1 MVQRIE
7 ERQNADNKLGEGYR
21 DFIILFCSLWKCPEF
36 SIIKTETKPTL
47 YFFYQK
53 NRWNPFPYS
62 ALLSQG
68 NLTMTS
74 SSDAGRQW
82 CGGIFFRQH
91 TPALPLSD
99 SKSLC
104 QMCRCFLRAGLK
116 TVRSIDGLPPPS
128 YSKFLASKLLSDGH
142 LETPMPELC
151 FKGWLEPKAGT
162 LRKLSQY
169 AEVSTTEFASSSLLC
184 H

>member
-1 MVQRIE
+1 ME
-7 ERQNADNKLGEGYR
+7 ERQNVDNKLGEGNR
-21 DFIILFCSLWKCPEF
+21 GFIILLCSLWKCPEF
-36 SIIKTETKPTL
+36 SIIKTQTKPTL

-62 ALLSQG
+62 VLLGQE
-68 NLTMTS
+68 NPTMTS

-91 TPALPLSD
+91 TPALPFGD
-99 SKSLC
+99 SKSLY

-116 TVRSIDGLPPPS
+116 TLRSTDSLPPPS
-128 YSKFLASKLLSDGH
+128 YSKFLASMLLSDGH

-151 FKGWLEPKAGT
+151 FKGCLELKAGT

-169 AEVSTTEFASSSLLC
+169 AKVSTTEFAWSSLLC